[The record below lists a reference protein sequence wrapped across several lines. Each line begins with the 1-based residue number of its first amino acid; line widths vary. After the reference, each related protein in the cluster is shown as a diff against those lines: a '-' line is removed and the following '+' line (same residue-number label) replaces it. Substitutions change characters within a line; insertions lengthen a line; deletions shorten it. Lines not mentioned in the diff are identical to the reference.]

1 MAATL
6 NFHHLRYFWAV
17 AHDGNLTRTARRLRV
32 AQSALSAQIRQL
44 EEQLGQAL
52 FAREGRG
59 LSLTEAGVL
68 ALAYA
73 DEIFTAG
80 SELVS
85 TLHEGRQ
92 RKHLMRIGA
101 VATLSRN
108 FQRSFV
114 RPLLRMDRV
123 RLRLTSGSFE
133 ELLEQLA
140 THALDVVL
148 SNRPAPGGDARRFRA
163 RRLARQP
170 VSVVASAPMP
180 GFTFPRGLAE
190 RPMILPGTASEL
202 RTEFDAL
209 VERLGVRVRVLAEVD
224 DMATMRLLARDSDA
238 LVLVPSIVVRD
249 ELREGRVHELCTV
262 PELAE
267 TFYAI
272 TVDRRF
278 QHPLVRQLVLRDEA
292 QLLAGDEERTEAPS
306 SRKAASH
313 EVSSRTRVSGARTR
327 PRRRA

>member
-1 MAATL
+1 MTATL

-17 AHDGNLTRTARRLRV
+17 ANDGNLTRTARRLRV

-52 FAREGRG
+52 FSREGRG
-59 LSLTEAGVL
+59 LALTEAGTL

-92 RKHLMRIGA
+92 RKHLVRIGA

-114 RPLLRMDRV
+114 RPLLRTDRV
-123 RLRLTSGSFE
+123 RLRLTSGSLE
-133 ELLEQLA
+133 ELLDQLA

-148 SNRPAPGGDARRFRA
+148 SNRPAPGGETRRFRA

-170 VSVVASAPMP
+170 VSVVSSTPMP

-224 DMATMRLLARDSDA
+224 DMATMRLFARDSDA
-238 LVLVPSIVVRD
+238 LVLVPSVVVRD
-249 ELREGRVHELCTV
+249 ELREGLVHELCTV
-262 PELAE
+262 PDLAE

-272 TVDRRF
+272 TIDRRF
-278 QHPLVRQLVLRDEA
+278 QHPLVRELVARDEA
-292 QLLAGDEERTEAPS
+292 QLLGGEEESARAPS
-306 SRKAASH
+306 SRAIAK
-313 EVSSRTRVSGARTR
+313 RPRVSAERTR
-327 PRRRA
+327 PRRRS